1 MDGNENTQGTGNETK
16 EQQGQ
21 QQNSNGNSQQTQGNQ
36 QNTSQNNGQQN
47 NDNNVD
53 LKKVGDDAVSKLL
66 SDYGFG
72 SSDELKAMVDK
83 VRADEEKNM
92 SDSEKKDAQ
101 ISSLTKK
108 LAQSEKDRTLAE
120 SKLAAIKLGAKPEL
134 VDDLVAVA
142 MSRVTKDKDVSAV
155 VAEIKEGNTGSIYF
169 GDTAQNAGAS
179 SGVVTRG
186 KAGAQQT
193 KGEGNK
199 GKDNKFSF
207 ASEIAKSVGDKKGKQ
222 KKTYFK

>member
-1 MDGNENTQGTGNETK
+1 MDGNENTQDTGNETK
-16 EQQGQ
+16 EK
-21 QQNSNGNSQQTQGNQ
+21 QQNNNNNSQ
-36 QNTSQNNGQQN
+36 QNTSQNNDQQN

-92 SDSEKKDAQ
+92 SDGEKKDAQ

-169 GDTAQNAGAS
+169 GDTVQNAGAS

-193 KGEGNK
+193 KNEGGKEK
-199 GKDNKFSF
+199 GNKFSF